1 MSTTQF
7 LIQGSQK
14 IIGHYRFLLD
24 TAKTG
29 QERKEF
35 TKRIDEE
42 KRNPERLLSD
52 LARPA
57 QAA

>member
-24 TAKTG
+24 TAKTQ
-29 QERKEF
+29 QEQKELA
-35 TKRIDEE
+35 KRIDEE
-42 KRNPERLLSD
+42 NRNLERLLAD